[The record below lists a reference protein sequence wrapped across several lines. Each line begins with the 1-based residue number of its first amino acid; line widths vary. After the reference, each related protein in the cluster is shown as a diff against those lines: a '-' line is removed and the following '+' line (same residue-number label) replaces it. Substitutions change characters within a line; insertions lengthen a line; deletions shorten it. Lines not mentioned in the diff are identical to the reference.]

1 MERSGNRWVPA
12 PVGLQPPRRPLRR
25 PQKPSQQLEGTVGC
39 ERRDVSSQRGH
50 SRTLA
55 PWLRSPL
62 GAPRPRGG
70 SPHRQPPS
78 RATSRLRW
86 SGAALVPLGRA
97 GQLLSACLLP
107 SLCPATAGFAS
118 PAGSTAALSRKRPLQ
133 PSLAPRADPANIQPF
148 PVAGQWEGGE
158 MPLVVPAGHPL
169 LFSTGQ
175 CHSWGSLLLCPLVR
189 GHKVTS
195 YLQSTP

>member
-12 PVGLQPPRRPLRR
+12 PVGLQPPPRPLHR

-50 SRTLA
+50 SWTLA
-55 PWLRSPL
+55 PWLQSPPL

-78 RATSRLRW
+78 RATSRSS
-86 SGAALVPLGRA
+86 SGPTGTCWPAALRL
-97 GQLLSACLLP
+97 
-107 SLCPATAGFAS
+107 S
-118 PAGSTAALSRKRPLQ
+118 PALALPGHRRVCQPSRLHRGLSPEMLSRKRPLQ

-148 PVAGQWEGGE
+148 PAAGQWEGGE

-175 CHSWGSLLLCPLVR
+175 CHS
-189 GHKVTS
+189 
-195 YLQSTP
+195 

>member
-12 PVGLQPPRRPLRR
+12 PVGLQPPPRPLRR

-55 PWLRSPL
+55 PWLRSPPL

-118 PAGSTAALSRKRPLQ
+118 PAGSTAASLQRRFPGNVPSSPVWHRGLTQPTSSLSQRPV
-133 PSLAPRADPANIQPF
+133 N
-148 PVAGQWEGGE
+148 GKEGRC
-158 MPLVVPAGHPL
+158 P
-169 LFSTGQ
+169 
-175 CHSWGSLLLCPLVR
+175 WLCPLAIR
-189 GHKVTS
+189 SCSPLGS
-195 YLQSTP
+195 ATPGGPYCCVPW